1 MRKYRL
7 CEAGQVNSQHYGFKK
22 RRVRMYWGIYWL
34 KKKESSVGDAIGPRL
49 EVVHVFSPQPLLV
62 KFYSNDPI
70 QMQNLEIQL
79 VFNRHFSVP
88 LYTMGKATFLPQYG
102 HTLGSH
108 RVGGDFRN
116 VNVRLCTA
124 FPTVKFSRSFCCS
137 LFANIQ

>member
-124 FPTVKFSRSFCCS
+124 FPTVKFFRSFCCS